1 LPDPFGDRL
10 RVKASQYE
18 IHEEQLVT
26 NNINNVKEQIQGR
39 YGAIADHYRHS
50 DLPLPLDI
58 DGCVPQAKE
67 RDIPK
72 NVPLAER
79 LYGQED
85 LADLPESVTNVS
97 LGCGN
102 PIAIANLKPGETVLD
117 PGCGGGLDCFLAAQ
131 AVGPTGSVIDVD
143 MTESMVAL
151 AKQNKAKLGLA
162 NVAFRHGQI
171 EALPVESASVDSLIS
186 NCVIDLSSDKAAVF
200 AEAFRVLKSGGR
212 ISITDTVIQGEFPPA
227 MKANIDTW
235 AGAVIT
241 PLITLEEYVRCMH
254 QAGFVEV
261 RVESL
266 TSYGLE
272 NLEALD
278 EASRRTLTHGVDWS
292 VVPKNAGLYSA
303 RIVAKKLA

>member
-1 LPDPFGDRL
+1 MPSVR
-10 RVKASQYE
+10 ASQHE
-18 IHEEQLVT
+18 IYKEKLMT
-26 NNINNVKEQIQGR
+26 NQINNVTEQIQER

-58 DGCVPQAKE
+58 DGCAPQAKAG
-67 RDIPK
+67 DIPQ

-79 LYGQED
+79 LYGQEELVD
-85 LADLPESVTNVS
+85 FPASVTNVS

-102 PIAIANLKPGETVLD
+102 PIAIVNLKPGETVLD
-117 PGCGGGLDCFLAAQ
+117 LGCGGGIDCFLAAR
-131 AVGPTGSVIDVD
+131 AVGPTGSVIGID
-143 MTESMVAL
+143 MTESMVTL
-151 AKQNKAKLGLA
+151 ANQNKAKLGLA
-162 NVAFRHGQI
+162 NVEFRHGQI
-171 EALPVESASVDSLIS
+171 EALPVESASVDRIIS
-186 NCVIDLSSDKAAVF
+186 NCVIDLSPGKAAVF

-227 MKANIDTW
+227 IKANIDTW

-241 PLITLEEYVRCMH
+241 PLITLEEYVRCIH

-278 EASRRTLTHGVDWS
+278 EASRRTLTQGVDWS

-303 RIVAKKLA
+303 RIVAKKSA